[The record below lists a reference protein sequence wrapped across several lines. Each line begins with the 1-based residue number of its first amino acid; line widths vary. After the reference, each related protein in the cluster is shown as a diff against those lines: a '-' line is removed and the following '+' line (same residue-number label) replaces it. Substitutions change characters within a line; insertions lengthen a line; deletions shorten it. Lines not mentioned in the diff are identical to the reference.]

1 MYLNAFDL
9 KATLEKSGT
18 DFLIVVSQPPSAVRD
33 KTYRYEPEVLSKK
46 GQVKLKLESGP
57 DGMKLDGNAIVWD
70 VPKSH
75 PKTADVILT
84 VSDKS
89 GQETF
94 HTFTIAVNEK

>member
-1 MYLNAFDL
+1 M
-9 KATLEKSGT
+9 K
-18 DFLIVVSQPPSAVRD
+18 VV
-33 KTYRYEPEVLSKK
+33 
-46 GQVKLKLESGP
+46 
-57 DGMKLDGNAIVWD
+57 GNAIVWD

-75 PKTADVILT
+75 PKTADVIVT